1 MITNYFL
8 LYFSALIISFS
19 ILGYGFL
26 LSRIIDKNLLSYNLG
41 YQGLLGILFLT
52 FISYLTIFF
61 VKHGYIHNI
70 IIHIIGISSFV
81 ICFKKKIP
89 FKDLLKFLILFSIL
103 FIGLLII
110 RNHDDFNYYHLTYS
124 LGLTEHKI
132 FLGLG
137 QFGHGYKHHS
147 SLFFFNSI
155 IFLPYIKY
163 YLFHSL
169 GWFTLVFVNYLIIDY
184 LIFNKVKELKFEY
197 FFYLFLILFINI
209 KFSRIGGY
217 GTDLSSQMILMTT
230 FPLIYSTLQINI
242 KSNLF
247 KSNLF
252 MIILLITY
260 TVTLKSF
267 FILSFL
273 FLISFLFLYDFKK
286 IFNITIFSKTFIFSI
301 IMLFLLISV
310 NLAYTGCAIYPVKST
325 CLSGQLSWA
334 LEKEH
339 VGMMHDWYQQWAKSG
354 ASSTYRVENPE
365 EYIKGFNWVSNWY
378 ERYFLYKFKEL
389 IVGLIFVIV
398 LILVLFRGPHKKNSN
413 RNQGKSLLMLFLI
426 TLILFFEWF
435 YNHPAL
441 RYGGYYLFCII
452 SFIPVCYYLSQKKF
466 FFIKKKKVIISLVC
480 ISFLIFYLR
489 NIERISEEHHI
500 VKENNFPLFFS
511 PLQNFK
517 KFELEHETNLYVPT
531 DLSGCWAIKTPCVYG
546 IENTIV
552 DKKWGYIILRKIRTI
567 YND

>member
-1 MITNYFL
+1 MISNYFL

-19 ILGYGFL
+19 ILGYGYL
-26 LSRIIDKNLLSYNLG
+26 LSRIIDKDLSSYNLG

-70 IIHIIGISSFV
+70 IVHIIGISSFL
-81 ICFKKKIP
+81 IYFKKKI
-89 FKDLLKFLILFSIL
+89 FFTDIKKYIILFSIL

-132 FLGLG
+132 FIGLG

-147 SLFFFNSI
+147 SLFLFNSI
-155 IFLPYIKY
+155 TFLPYIKY

-184 LIFNKVKELKFEY
+184 LLFKNKKELNFEY

-217 GTDLSSQMILMTT
+217 GTDLSSQMILMTI
-230 FPLIYSTLQINI
+230 FPLIYSTLQIDI
-242 KSNLF
+242 KSKLF

-252 MIILLITY
+252 VIILLITY

-267 FILSFL
+267 FIFSFL
-273 FLISFLFLYDFKK
+273 FLISFLLLYDFKK
-286 IFNITIFSKTFIFSI
+286 IFNIVIFNKTFIFSI
-301 IMLFLLISV
+301 TLILLLITV

-325 CLSGQLSWA
+325 CLSNELSWA
-334 LEKEH
+334 LEKDH
-339 VGMMHDWYQQWAKSG
+339 VGRMHNWYQQWAKSG

-365 EYIKGFNWVSNWY
+365 EYIKGFNWVSNWF

-389 IVGLIFVIV
+389 IIGLMFTIVIF
-398 LILVLFRGPHKKNSN
+398 LVLFRGSQKKISDKKKW
-413 RNQGKSLLMLFLI
+413 KSLLILFII

-441 RYGGYYLFCII
+441 RYGGYHLVCII
-452 SFIPVCYYLSQKKF
+452 FFIPVCYYLSQKKLL
-466 FFIKKKKVIISLVC
+466 FINKKKIIISLIC
-480 ISFLIFYLR
+480 ISFLIFYIR
-489 NIERISEEHHI
+489 NIERINEEHRI

-511 PLQNFK
+511 PQQNFK
-517 KFELEHETNLYVPT
+517 KIELEHKTNLYVPT
-531 DLSGCWAIKTPCVYG
+531 DLSGCWAISTPCVYG
-546 IENTIV
+546 VKNFIV
-552 DKKWGYIILRKIRTI
+552 DKKWGYKIFKKKKTI
-567 YND
+567 RND

>member
-8 LYFSALIISFS
+8 LFFSALIISFS

-26 LSRIIDKNLLSYNLG
+26 LSKIIHKDLSSFNLG

-61 VKHGYIHNI
+61 MKHGYIHNI

-81 ICFKKKIP
+81 FFFREKSS
-89 FKDLLKFLILFSIL
+89 FNDLLKFLILFSIL

-124 LGLTEHKI
+124 LGLTENKI
-132 FLGLG
+132 FMGLA

-169 GWFTLVFVNYLIIDY
+169 GWFTLVFVNYLIIDF
-184 LIFNKVKELKFEY
+184 LLFKKIKELTFEY

-217 GTDLSSQMILMTT
+217 GTDLSSQMILMTI
-230 FPLIYSTLQINI
+230 FPLIYSTLQIDI

-247 KSNLF
+247 KSNLL

-260 TVTLKSF
+260 TVTLKAF
-267 FILSFL
+267 FILNFL

-286 IFNITIFSKTFIFSI
+286 IFNLVIFSKAFVFSI
-301 IMLFLLISV
+301 ITIFLLISV
-310 NLAYTGCAIYPVKST
+310 NIAYTGCAIYPVQST
-325 CLSGQLSWA
+325 CLSNQLSWA
-334 LEKEH
+334 LEKDH
-339 VGMMHDWYQQWAKSG
+339 VEKMYNWYQQWSKSG

-389 IVGLIFVIV
+389 IAGLIVTIGIFF
-398 LILVLFRGPHKKNSN
+398 VLFRGPQNNSN
-413 RNQGKSLLMLFLI
+413 KKGGKSLLILFLI

-452 SFIPVCYYLSQKKF
+452 VFIPVCYYFSKKKL
-466 FFIKKKKVIISLVC
+466 FFIKKKKVIISLIC
-480 ISFLIFYLR
+480 ISFIVFCFR
-489 NIERISEEHHI
+489 NIERIKEEHYI

-511 PLQNFK
+511 PQQNFK
-517 KFELEHETNLYVPT
+517 KFEFNYGTNLYVPT
-531 DLSGCWAIKTPCVYG
+531 DHSGCWAIKTPCVFG
-546 IENTIV
+546 VEGTIV
-552 DKKWGYIILRKIRTI
+552 DKKWGYIIFRKH
-567 YND
+567 

>member
-26 LSRIIDKNLLSYNLG
+26 LSRIIDKDLLSYNLG

-61 VKHGYIHNI
+61 MKHGYVHNI
-70 IIHIIGISSFV
+70 IVHIIGVSSFA
-81 ICFKKKIP
+81 IYFKKKIS
-89 FKDLLKFLILFSIL
+89 FIDIKKFLIIFSIL
-103 FIGLLII
+103 FVGLLII

-132 FLGLG
+132 FMGLG
-137 QFGHGYKHHS
+137 QFSQGYRYHS

-169 GWFTLVFVNYLIIDY
+169 GWFTLVFVNYLILDF
-184 LIFNKVKELKFEY
+184 LLFNKARELKFEY

-217 GTDLSSQMILMTT
+217 GTDLSSQMILMTI
-230 FPLIYSTLQINI
+230 FPLIYSTLQTNI

-252 MIILLITY
+252 IIILLITY

-286 IFNITIFSKTFIFSI
+286 IFNIVIFSKTFIFSI
-301 IMLFLLISV
+301 TLILLLIAV
-310 NLAYTGCAIYPVKST
+310 NLSYTGCAIYPVKST
-325 CLSGQLSWA
+325 CLSDQLSWA
-334 LEKEH
+334 LEKDY
-339 VGMMHDWYQQWAKSG
+339 VGRMYNWVQQWSKSG

-378 ERYFLYKFKEL
+378 QRYFLYKFKEL
-389 IVGLIFVIV
+389 ILGLSVTIF
-398 LILVLFRGPHKKNSN
+398 ILLFLFRGPKKEFLNKKKNKN
-413 RNQGKSLLMLFLI
+413 LLILFLI

-452 SFIPVCYYLSQKKF
+452 VFIPFCYYFSKKKF
-466 FFIKKKKVIISLVC
+466 FFIKKKKVIISLIC
-480 ISFLIFYLR
+480 ISFIIFCFR
-489 NIERISEEHHI
+489 NIERIKEEHQI

-511 PLQNFK
+511 PQQNFK
-517 KFELEHETNLYVPT
+517 KFKFNYGTNLYVPT
-531 DLSGCWAIKTPCVYG
+531 DHSGCWAIKTPCVFG
-546 IENTIV
+546 VEGTIV
-552 DKKWGYIILRKIRTI
+552 DKKWGYIIFRK
-567 YND
+567 D

>member
-1 MITNYFL
+1 MISNYFL
-8 LYFSALIISFS
+8 LYFSALTISFS
-19 ILGYGFL
+19 ILGYGYL
-26 LSRIIDKNLLSYNLG
+26 LSRIIDKDLSSYNLG

-70 IIHIIGISSFV
+70 IVHIIGICSFL
-81 ICFKKKIP
+81 IYFKKKI
-89 FKDLLKFLILFSIL
+89 FFSDIKKYIILFSIL

-124 LGLTEHKI
+124 LGLTENKI

-155 IFLPYIKY
+155 TFLPYIKY

-184 LIFNKVKELKFEY
+184 LLFKNKKELNFEY

-217 GTDLSSQMILMTT
+217 GTDLSSQMILMTI
-230 FPLIYSTLQINI
+230 FPLIYSTLQIDI
-242 KSNLF
+242 KSKLF
-247 KSNLF
+247 KSNLCI
-252 MIILLITY
+252 IILLITY

-267 FILSFL
+267 FIFSFL
-273 FLISFLFLYDFKK
+273 FLISFLLLYDFKK
-286 IFNITIFSKTFIFSI
+286 IFYIVVFSKTFIFSI
-301 IMLFLLISV
+301 ITIFLLILV
-310 NLAYTGCAIYPVKST
+310 NLAYTGCVIYPVKST

-339 VGMMHDWYQQWAKSG
+339 VGMMNDWYQQWAKSG

-365 EYIKGFNWVSNWY
+365 EYIKGFNWVSNWF

-389 IVGLIFVIV
+389 LIGLISAIV
-398 LILVLFRGPHKKNSN
+398 VFLVLFRGPQKNYLNKK
-413 RNQGKSLLMLFLI
+413 QGKSLLILFII

-441 RYGGYYLFCII
+441 RYGGYHLVCII
-452 SFIPVCYYLSQKKF
+452 SFIPVCYYLSQKKL
-466 FFIKKKKVIISLVC
+466 FFIKKKKVIISLIF
-480 ISFLIFYLR
+480 ISFLIFYIR
-489 NIERISEEHHI
+489 NIERIHEEHQI
-500 VKENNFPLFFS
+500 VKQNNFPLFFS
-511 PLQNFK
+511 PQQNYK

-531 DLSGCWAIKTPCVYG
+531 DLSGCWAIKTPCVYV

-552 DKKWGYIILRKIRTI
+552 DKKWGYKIFRKIKTI
-567 YND
+567 NND

>member
-26 LSRIIDKNLLSYNLG
+26 LSKIIDKNLLSYNLG

-61 VKHGYIHNI
+61 MKHGYIHNI
-70 IIHIIGISSFV
+70 FVHIIGVSSFV
-81 ICFKKKIP
+81 IYFKKK
-89 FKDLLKFLILFSIL
+89 FSLKDIKKFLILFSIL

-132 FLGLG
+132 FMGLG

-169 GWFTLVFVNYLIIDY
+169 GWFTLVFVNYLILDF
-184 LIFNKVKELKFEY
+184 LLFNKVKELKFEY

-217 GTDLSSQMILMTT
+217 GTDLSSQMILMTI
-230 FPLIYSTLQINI
+230 FPLIYSTLQTNI

-286 IFNITIFSKTFIFSI
+286 IFYIVIFSKTFIFSI
-301 IMLFLLISV
+301 TAILLLIAV

-325 CLSGQLSWA
+325 CLSNQLSWA
-334 LEKEH
+334 LEKDH
-339 VGMMHDWYQQWAKSG
+339 VGAMHNWYQQWSKSG

-378 ERYFLYKFKEL
+378 ERYFLYKVKEL
-389 IVGLIFVIV
+389 IAGLTVTIIIFF
-398 LILVLFRGPHKKNSN
+398 VLFRGPKKTKLNKKKN
-413 RNQGKSLLMLFLI
+413 KSLLILFLI

-441 RYGGYYLFCII
+441 RYGGYHLFCII
-452 SFIPVCYYLSQKKF
+452 LFIPVCYYLSQKKL
-466 FFIKKKKVIISLVC
+466 FFIKKKKVITYLVC
-480 ISFLIFYLR
+480 VSFLIFCLR
-489 NIERISEEHHI
+489 NIERINEEHHI

-511 PLQNFK
+511 PQQNFK
-517 KFELEHETNLYVPT
+517 KFELKHETNLYVPT
-531 DLSGCWAIKTPCVYG
+531 DLSGCWAIKTPCIYG
-546 IENTIV
+546 VENTIV
-552 DKKWGYIILRKIRTI
+552 EKKWGYIIFRKKSVQ
-567 YND
+567 

>member
-8 LYFSALIISFS
+8 LYFSALVISFS

-26 LSRIIDKNLLSYNLG
+26 LSRIIHKDLSSYNLG

-61 VKHGYIHNI
+61 MKHGYIHNI

-81 ICFKKKIP
+81 ICFKKKYSL
-89 FKDLLKFLILFSIL
+89 KNLKKFLILFSIL

-132 FLGLG
+132 FMGLG
-137 QFGHGYKHHS
+137 QFSDGYKYHS

-169 GWFTLVFVNYLIIDY
+169 GWFTLVFVNYLIIDF
-184 LIFNKVKELKFEY
+184 LLFKKVKELTFEY

-230 FPLIYSTLQINI
+230 FPLIYSTLQTNI
-242 KSNLF
+242 KSSLF

-286 IFNITIFSKTFIFSI
+286 ILSLVIFSKTFVFSI
-301 IMLFLLISV
+301 ITIFLLISI
-310 NLAYTGCAIYPVKST
+310 NIAYTGCAIYPVEST
-325 CLSGQLSWA
+325 CLSNELSWA
-334 LEKEH
+334 LEKDY
-339 VGMMHDWYQQWAKSG
+339 VGKKYNWLQLWSKSG

-389 IVGLIFVIV
+389 ITGLIVTIVIF
-398 LILVLFRGPHKKNSN
+398 LVLFRGPHNNSN
-413 RNQGKSLLMLFLI
+413 KKGVKSLLILFLI

-452 SFIPVCYYLSQKKF
+452 IFIPVCYYLSQKKL
-466 FFIKKKKVIISLVC
+466 FFIKKKKVIISLICV
-480 ISFLIFYLR
+480 SFIIFGFR
-489 NIERISEEHHI
+489 NIERIKEEHLI

-511 PLQNFK
+511 PQQNFE
-517 KFELEHETNLYVPT
+517 KFNLNYETNLYVPT
-531 DLSGCWAIKTPCVYG
+531 DHSGCWAIKTPCVFGAEG
-546 IENTIV
+546 IIV
-552 DKKWGYIILRKIRTI
+552 DKKWGYIIFRQR
-567 YND
+567 

>member
-1 MITNYFL
+1 MISNYFL

-61 VKHGYIHNI
+61 MKHGYIHNI
-70 IIHIIGISSFV
+70 IVHIIGISSFV
-81 ICFKKKIP
+81 INFKKRFSFTDIK
-89 FKDLLKFLILFSIL
+89 KFLILFSIL

-132 FLGLG
+132 FMGLG

-169 GWFTLVFVNYLIIDY
+169 GWFTLVFVNYLILD
-184 LIFNKVKELKFEY
+184 LLLFNKVKELKFEY

-217 GTDLSSQMILMTT
+217 GTDLSSQMILMTI
-230 FPLIYSTLQINI
+230 FPLIFSTLQIDF
-242 KSNLF
+242 KKKLF
-247 KSNLF
+247 KSNLL

-267 FILSFL
+267 FILNFL
-273 FLISFLFLYDFKK
+273 FLISFLFFYDFKK
-286 IFNITIFSKTFIFSI
+286 IFNLVIFSNTLVFSAITI
-301 IMLFLLISV
+301 LLLISI
-310 NLAYTGCAIYPVKST
+310 NLAYTGCAIYPVKLT
-325 CLSGQLSWA
+325 CLSNQLSWA
-334 LEKEH
+334 LERDH
-339 VGMMHDWYQQWAKSG
+339 VEMMNNWYQQWSKSG
-354 ASSTYRVENPE
+354 ASINYRVENPQ

-389 IVGLIFVIV
+389 IIGLIVTI
-398 LILVLFRGPHKKNSN
+398 ILFLFLFRGSKKKINK
-413 RNQGKSLLMLFLI
+413 RVKKSLLILFFI

-452 SFIPVCYYLSQKKF
+452 LFIPVCYHLGQKKLF
-466 FFIKKKKVIISLVC
+466 FTKKKKIIISLIC

-489 NIERISEEHHI
+489 NIQRINEEHNI
-500 VKENNFPLFFS
+500 VKENNFPLFYS
-511 PLQNFK
+511 PKQNYK

-531 DLSGCWAIKTPCVYG
+531 DLSGCWAIKTPCVSG
-546 IENTIV
+546 TNNIIV
-552 DKKWGYIILRKIRTI
+552 DKKWGYKIFRKK
-567 YND
+567 

>member
-1 MITNYFL
+1 MISNYFL

-26 LSRIIDKNLLSYNLG
+26 LSRIINKDLLSYNLG

-61 VKHGYIHNI
+61 MKHGYIHNI
-70 IIHIIGISSFV
+70 IVHIIGISSFM
-81 ICFKKKIP
+81 IYFKKR
-89 FKDLLKFLILFSIL
+89 FSYKDLKKFLILFSIL

-132 FLGLG
+132 FMGLG
-137 QFGHGYKHHS
+137 QFSHGYRYHS

-169 GWFTLVFVNYLIIDY
+169 GWFTLVFVNYIILDF
-184 LIFNKVKELKFEY
+184 LLFNKVKELKFEY

-217 GTDLSSQMILMTT
+217 GTDLSSQMILMTI
-230 FPLIYSTLQINI
+230 FPLIYLTLQTDI

-252 MIILLITY
+252 IIILLITY

-273 FLISFLFLYDFKK
+273 FLFSFLFLNDFKK
-286 IFNITIFSKTFIFSI
+286 IFNIVFFSKTFVFSI
-301 IMLFLLISV
+301 ILILLLIAV

-325 CLSGQLSWA
+325 CLSNQLGWA
-334 LEKEH
+334 LEKDYVER
-339 VGMMHDWYQQWAKSG
+339 MNNWLQQWSKSG
-354 ASSTYRVENPE
+354 ASSTFRVENPE

-389 IVGLIFVIV
+389 ISGLIVTIIIF
-398 LILVLFRGPHKKNSN
+398 LVLFRGPKKKILNEKN
-413 RNQGKSLLMLFLI
+413 NKNLLILFLI

-441 RYGGYYLFCII
+441 RYGGYHLFYII
-452 SFIPVCYYLSQKKF
+452 VFIPVCYYLSQKKILF
-466 FFIKKKKVIISLVC
+466 FEKKKIIISLIC
-480 ISFLIFYLR
+480 LSFIIFGLR
-489 NIERISEEHHI
+489 NIERIIEEHHI

-511 PLQNFK
+511 PQQNFE
-517 KFELEHETNLYVPT
+517 KFELKHNTNLYVPT
-531 DLSGCWAIKTPCVYG
+531 DLSGCWAIKTPCVFDANG
-546 IENTIV
+546 VIV
-552 DKKWGYIILRKIRTI
+552 NKKWGYIIFRKVG
-567 YND
+567 DWF

>member
-26 LSRIIDKNLLSYNLG
+26 LSRIIDKNLSSYNLG

-61 VKHGYIHNI
+61 MNHGYIHNI

-81 ICFKKKIP
+81 IYFNKKYS
-89 FKDLLKFLILFSIL
+89 FNDLKKFLILFSIL

-124 LGLTEHKI
+124 LGLTENKI
-132 FLGLG
+132 FMGLG

-169 GWFTLVFVNYLIIDY
+169 GWFTLIFVNYLILDF
-184 LIFNKVKELKFEY
+184 LLSNKVKELKFEY

-217 GTDLSSQMILMTT
+217 GTDLSSQMILMTI

-247 KSNLF
+247 KCNLF

-286 IFNITIFSKTFIFSI
+286 ILSLVIFSKTFVFSI
-301 IMLFLLISV
+301 ITIFLLISI
-310 NLAYTGCAIYPVKST
+310 NIAYTGCAIYPVEST
-325 CLSGQLSWA
+325 CLSNELSWA
-334 LEKEH
+334 LEKDY
-339 VGMMHDWYQQWAKSG
+339 VAKKYNWLQQWSKSG

-389 IVGLIFVIV
+389 ILGLNFTIVIF
-398 LILVLFRGPHKKNSN
+398 LVLFRGPQKNSDKKG
-413 RNQGKSLLMLFLI
+413 GKSLLILFLI

-441 RYGGYYLFCII
+441 RYGGYHLFCII
-452 SFIPVCYYLSQKKF
+452 VFIPVCYYLSRKKF
-466 FFIKKKKVIISLVC
+466 FFKNKKKVIISLIC
-480 ISFLIFYLR
+480 ISFIIFYFR
-489 NIERISEEHHI
+489 NIERIKEEHLI

-511 PLQNFK
+511 PQQNFE
-517 KFELEHETNLYVPT
+517 KFDLNFETNLYVPT
-531 DLSGCWAIKTPCVYG
+531 DHSGCWAIKTPCVFGVEG
-546 IENTIV
+546 IIV
-552 DKKWGYIILRKIRTI
+552 DKKLGYKIFKKK
-567 YND
+567 

>member
-1 MITNYFL
+1 MISNYFL

-26 LSRIIDKNLLSYNLG
+26 LSRIINKDLLSYNLG

-61 VKHGYIHNI
+61 MKHGYIHNI
-70 IIHIIGISSFV
+70 IVHIIGISSFM
-81 ICFKKKIP
+81 IYFKKR
-89 FKDLLKFLILFSIL
+89 FSYKDLKKFLILFSIL

-132 FLGLG
+132 FMGLG
-137 QFGHGYKHHS
+137 QFSHGYRYHS

-169 GWFTLVFVNYLIIDY
+169 GWFTLVFVNYIILDF
-184 LIFNKVKELKFEY
+184 LLFNKVKELKFEY

-217 GTDLSSQMILMTT
+217 GTDLSSQMILMTI
-230 FPLIYSTLQINI
+230 FPLIYLTLQTDI

-252 MIILLITY
+252 IIILLITY

-273 FLISFLFLYDFKK
+273 FLFSFLFLNDFKK
-286 IFNITIFSKTFIFSI
+286 IFNIVFFSKTFVFSI
-301 IMLFLLISV
+301 ILILLLIAV

-325 CLSGQLSWA
+325 CLSNQLGWA
-334 LEKEH
+334 LEKDYVER
-339 VGMMHDWYQQWAKSG
+339 MNNWLQQWSKSG
-354 ASSTYRVENPE
+354 ASSTFRVENPE

-389 IVGLIFVIV
+389 ISGLIVTIIIF
-398 LILVLFRGPHKKNSN
+398 LVLFRGPKKKILNEKN
-413 RNQGKSLLMLFLI
+413 NKNLLILFLI

-441 RYGGYYLFCII
+441 RYGGYHLFCII
-452 SFIPVCYYLSQKKF
+452 VFIPVCYYLSQKKILF
-466 FFIKKKKVIISLVC
+466 FEKKKIIISLIC
-480 ISFLIFYLR
+480 LSFIIFGLR
-489 NIERISEEHHI
+489 NIERIIEEHHI

-511 PLQNFK
+511 PQQNFE
-517 KFELEHETNLYVPT
+517 KFELRHNTNLYVPT
-531 DLSGCWAIKTPCVYG
+531 DLSGCWAIKTPCVFDANG
-546 IENTIV
+546 VIV
-552 DKKWGYIILRKIRTI
+552 NKKWGYIIFRKVG
-567 YND
+567 DWF

>member
-1 MITNYFL
+1 MISNYFL

-41 YQGLLGILFLT
+41 YHGLLGILFLT

-61 VKHGYIHNI
+61 MKHGYIHNI
-70 IIHIIGISSFV
+70 IVHIIGISSFV
-81 ICFKKKIP
+81 INFKKRFSFTDIK
-89 FKDLLKFLILFSIL
+89 KFLILFSIL

-132 FLGLG
+132 FMGLG

-169 GWFTLVFVNYLIIDY
+169 GWFTLVFVNYLILD
-184 LIFNKVKELKFEY
+184 LLLFNKVKELKFEY

-217 GTDLSSQMILMTT
+217 GTDLSSQMILMTI
-230 FPLIYSTLQINI
+230 FPLIYSTLQTNI

-273 FLISFLFLYDFKK
+273 FLFSFLFLYDFKK
-286 IFNITIFSKTFIFSI
+286 IFNIVIFSKTFIFSI
-301 IMLFLLISV
+301 TAILLLIAV

-325 CLSGQLSWA
+325 CLSNQLSWA
-334 LEKEH
+334 LEKDH
-339 VGMMHDWYQQWAKSG
+339 VGAMHNWYQQWSKSG

-378 ERYFLYKFKEL
+378 EKYFLYKFKEL
-389 IVGLIFVIV
+389 IVGLSIPIIIF
-398 LILVLFRGPHKKNSN
+398 LVLFRGPKKKSN
-413 RNQGKSLLMLFLI
+413 KKKDKSLLFLFLI

-441 RYGGYYLFCII
+441 RYGGYHLFCII
-452 SFIPVCYYLSQKKF
+452 VFIPICYYLSQKKLF
-466 FFIKKKKVIISLVC
+466 FTKKKKVIIYLIC
-480 ISFLIFYLR
+480 ISFFIFYLR
-489 NIERISEEHHI
+489 NIDRINEEHHI
-500 VKENNFPLFFS
+500 VKENNFPLFYI
-511 PLQNFK
+511 PQQNFE

-531 DLSGCWAIKTPCVYG
+531 DLSGCWAVKTPCIYG
-546 IENTIV
+546 VENTIV
-552 DKKWGYIILRKIRTI
+552 DKKWGYIIFRKKSIH
-567 YND
+567 

>member
-1 MITNYFL
+1 MISNYFL

-26 LSRIIDKNLLSYNLG
+26 LSRIINKDLLSYNLG

-61 VKHGYIHNI
+61 MKHGYIHNI
-70 IIHIIGISSFV
+70 IVHIIGISSFM
-81 ICFKKKIP
+81 IYFKKR
-89 FKDLLKFLILFSIL
+89 FSYKDLKKFLILFSIL

-132 FLGLG
+132 FMGLG
-137 QFGHGYKHHS
+137 QFSHGYRYHS

-169 GWFTLVFVNYLIIDY
+169 GWFTLVFVNYIILDF
-184 LIFNKVKELKFEY
+184 LLFNKVKELKFEY

-217 GTDLSSQMILMTT
+217 GTDLSSQMILMTI
-230 FPLIYSTLQINI
+230 FPLIYLTLQTDI

-252 MIILLITY
+252 IIILLITY

-286 IFNITIFSKTFIFSI
+286 IFNIVFFSKTFIFSI
-301 IMLFLLISV
+301 ILILLLIAV

-325 CLSGQLSWA
+325 CLSNQLSWA
-334 LEKEH
+334 LEKDYVER
-339 VGMMHDWYQQWAKSG
+339 MYNWLQQWSKSG

-389 IVGLIFVIV
+389 ILGLIVTIIIF
-398 LILVLFRGPHKKNSN
+398 LVLFRGPKKKFLNEKN
-413 RNQGKSLLMLFLI
+413 NKNLLILFLI

-441 RYGGYYLFCII
+441 RYGGYHLFYII
-452 SFIPVCYYLSQKKF
+452 VFIPVSYYLSQKKILF
-466 FFIKKKKVIISLVC
+466 FEKKKIIISLIC
-480 ISFLIFYLR
+480 LSFIIFGLR
-489 NIERISEEHHI
+489 NIERIIEEHHI

-511 PLQNFK
+511 PQQNFE
-517 KFELEHETNLYVPT
+517 KFELRHNTNLYVPT
-531 DLSGCWAIKTPCVYG
+531 DLSGCWAIKTPCVFDANG
-546 IENTIV
+546 VIV
-552 DKKWGYIILRKIRTI
+552 NKKWGYIIFRKVRGWF
-567 YND
+567 